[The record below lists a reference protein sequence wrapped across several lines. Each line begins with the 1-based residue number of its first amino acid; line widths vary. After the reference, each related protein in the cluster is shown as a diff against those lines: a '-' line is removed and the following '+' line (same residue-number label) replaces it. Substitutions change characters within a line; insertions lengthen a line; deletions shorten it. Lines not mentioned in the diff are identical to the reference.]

1 MCWINELSTNIYFLI
16 CNLKLNSYL
25 PLRGRVLVTH
35 STNVRRRFDIDSYV
49 AIGATFAET
58 PIWRSYGDGRSRGKT
73 RFPEDVDTAEIVEN
87 EVHPHEHRLT
97 VRFVPLPSL

>member
-1 MCWINELSTNIYFLI
+1 M
-16 CNLKLNSYL
+16 
-25 PLRGRVLVTH
+25 RGRVLVTH
-35 STNVRRRFDIDSYV
+35 STKCDVVSRFHIDSYV
-49 AIGATFAET
+49 AIGATFAFLPLRAET

-87 EVHPHEHRLT
+87 EVHPHEHRLA